1 MINWD
6 IVPFKGVGKFKLYSS
21 VEDVKK
27 ILDDEKFSYS
37 EEIQRHET
45 WTIPEPWILISVK
58 DTINFW
64 FAKNKLFE
72 IWVEEKFSGKLPNG
86 IKVGMSMKEAC
97 KIDSKLKFDDWEEDW
112 RSPLGYWIA
121 QKLDTKQIKV
131 IAIFIKEILDYDLFE
146 KYEWC

>member
-1 MINWD
+1 M
-6 IVPFKGVGKFKLYSS
+6 LES
-21 VEDVKK
+21 
-27 ILDDEKFSYS
+27 L
-37 EEIQRHET
+37 
-45 WTIPEPWILISVK
+45 
-58 DTINFW
+58 NFTVQ
-64 FAKNKLFE
+64 NKLFE